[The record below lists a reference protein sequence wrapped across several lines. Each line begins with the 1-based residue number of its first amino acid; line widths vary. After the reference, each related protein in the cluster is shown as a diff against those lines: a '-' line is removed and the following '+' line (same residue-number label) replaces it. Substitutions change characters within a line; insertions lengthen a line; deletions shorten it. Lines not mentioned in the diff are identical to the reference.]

1 MSLAE
6 CVAGA
11 EENILEKINTESG
24 KCHFNEEICRKK
36 NSNILIVSLRFF
48 FNTWVYF

>member
-11 EENILEKINTESG
+11 EENILEKMNTESG

-36 NSNILIVSLRFF
+36 NSIILIVFLSFV